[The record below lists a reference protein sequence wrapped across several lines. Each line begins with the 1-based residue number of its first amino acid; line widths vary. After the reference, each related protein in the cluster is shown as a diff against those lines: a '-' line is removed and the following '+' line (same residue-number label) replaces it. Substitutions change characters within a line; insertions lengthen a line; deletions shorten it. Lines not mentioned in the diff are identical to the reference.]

1 MGPFLDVVL
10 RGLALCGQAVAVGG
24 VVFALVVWR
33 VGVPRCDPAS
43 GRPDETGARIWRLAA
58 LGAAV
63 VAVGQVLSLLIVL
76 VSLDAGSGWPIGEV
90 VATPYGHASL
100 VRIVAGLALAA
111 GALAVARRPFTGLRA
126 ALVLVAAATLALG
139 SAWVSHA
146 AARVDHRALLLALD
160 ALHQLA
166 AAVWIGGLVHLL
178 VTALRGRGADA
189 ATIRRFSTL
198 AMGSVAALV
207 IAGVG
212 LTLRYVDGPLALIGT
227 AYGVMVLT
235 KVFLLCALLALGAAN
250 YFVVRKLELGH
261 PEGKGEPSEGSPS
274 IRLALRKPSDGAP
287 RAAESSESLP
297 PMKFSAPS
305 RLRRFVEV
313 ETGLALTVFFAAASL
328 TSLPPAVD
336 VVTDR
341 ASVGEVLT
349 RFTPRWPALTSPRHE
364 ELPANDPNAPR
375 TDADRAWSE
384 YNHHISGL
392 FVLAMGLLATAEAA
406 GMRWARHWPLIFLGL
421 GAFMLVRN
429 DPGAWPLGEQG
440 FWAGMREPSVVQHRI
455 YVLVVVL
462 FGVFEWMVRTGRLRA
477 PRWALVFPLVS
488 AAGGGLLLTHSHAS
502 LNLKAEFLVEVTHI
516 PLAVLGIFIGWSRWL
531 ELRLAGPEHRL
542 PGWLASVALALV
554 GLVLIFYRES

>member
-1 MGPFLDVVL
+1 MNVL
-10 RGLALCGQAVAVGG
+10 
-24 VVFALVVWR
+24 
-33 VGVPRCDPAS
+33 
-43 GRPDETGARIWRLAA
+43 T
-58 LGAAV
+58 
-63 VAVGQVLSLLIVL
+63 
-76 VSLDAGSGWPIGEV
+76 
-90 VATPYGHASL
+90 
-100 VRIVAGLALAA
+100 
-111 GALAVARRPFTGLRA
+111 
-126 ALVLVAAATLALG
+126 
-139 SAWVSHA
+139 
-146 AARVDHRALLLALD
+146 
-160 ALHQLA
+160 
-166 AAVWIGGLVHLL
+166 
-178 VTALRGRGADA
+178 
-189 ATIRRFSTL
+189 
-198 AMGSVAALV
+198 
-207 IAGVG
+207 
-212 LTLRYVDGPLALIGT
+212 GT
-227 AYGVMVLT
+227 A
-235 KVFLLCALLALGAAN
+235 
-250 YFVVRKLELGH
+250 
-261 PEGKGEPSEGSPS
+261 
-274 IRLALRKPSDGAP
+274 
-287 RAAESSESLP
+287 
-297 PMKFSAPS
+297 